1 MIRLPR
7 ASQRRGKVPTPEVI
21 ADDIRRFVLTSIPS
35 VPYLE
40 AMLVF
45 HRRPSSAFGAA
56 DIARALYVDEERARA
71 LLESLVSAGIV
82 IGVGDSASRF
92 RFGPRDDALRSLIDR
107 LARTYDTEMIAV
119 THLIHDA
126 MGKSAHRFAD
136 AFKLRKER

>member
-1 MIRLPR
+1 M
-7 ASQRRGKVPTPEVI
+7 I

-45 HRRPSSAFGAA
+45 HRQPSADFSAA
-56 DIARALYVDEERARA
+56 DIARALYIDEERARA
-71 LLESLVSAGIV
+71 LLESLVSSGIV
-82 IGVGDSASRF
+82 VGVGDNAARW
-92 RFGPRDDALRSLIDR
+92 RLGPRDDALKGLIDR
-107 LARTYDTEMIAV
+107 LARTYDAEMIAV

-126 MGKSAHRFAD
+126 VGKSAHRFAD

>member
-1 MIRLPR
+1 M
-7 ASQRRGKVPTPEVI
+7 I

-45 HRRPSSAFGAA
+45 HRQPSADFSAA
-56 DIARALYVDEERARA
+56 DIARALYIDEERARA
-71 LLESLVSAGIV
+71 LLESLVSSGIV
-82 IGVGDSASRF
+82 VGVGVGVGDNAARW
-92 RFGPRDDALRSLIDR
+92 RLGPRDDALQGLIDR
-107 LARTYDTEMIAV
+107 LARTYDAEMIAV

-126 MGKSAHRFAD
+126 VGKSAHRFAD

>member
-1 MIRLPR
+1 MIP
-7 ASQRRGKVPTPEVI
+7 
-21 ADDIRRFVLTSIPS
+21 DDVRRFVLTSIPS

-45 HRRPSSAFGAA
+45 HRNPSADFSAA
-56 DIARALYVDEERARA
+56 DVARALYIDEERARA

-82 IGVGDSASRF
+82 VDIGGDTSRW

-107 LARTYDTEMIAV
+107 LAKTYNDEMIAV
-119 THLIHDA
+119 THLIHDVV
-126 MGKSAHRFAD
+126 GSSAHRFAD

>member
-1 MIRLPR
+1 M
-7 ASQRRGKVPTPEVI
+7 I

-45 HRRPSSAFGAA
+45 HRQPSADFSAA
-56 DIARALYVDEERARA
+56 DIARALYIDEERARA
-71 LLESLVSAGIV
+71 LLESLVSSGIV
-82 IGVGDSASRF
+82 VDVDVGDNAARW
-92 RFGPRDDALRSLIDR
+92 RLGPRDDALQGLIDR
-107 LARTYDTEMIAV
+107 LARTYDAEMIAV

-126 MGKSAHRFAD
+126 VGKSAHRFAD

>member
-1 MIRLPR
+1 M
-7 ASQRRGKVPTPEVI
+7 I

-45 HRRPSSAFGAA
+45 HRQPSADFSAA
-56 DIARALYVDEERARA
+56 DIARALYIDEERARA
-71 LLESLVSAGIV
+71 LLESLVSSGIV
-82 IGVGDSASRF
+82 VGVGDNAARW
-92 RFGPRDDALRSLIDR
+92 RLGPRDDALQGLIDR
-107 LARTYDTEMIAV
+107 LARTYDAEMIAV

-126 MGKSAHRFAD
+126 VGKSAHRFAD

>member
-1 MIRLPR
+1 M
-7 ASQRRGKVPTPEVI
+7 I

-45 HRRPSSAFGAA
+45 HRQPSADFSAA
-56 DIARALYVDEERARA
+56 DIARALYIDEERARA
-71 LLESLVSAGIV
+71 LLESLVSSGIV
-82 IGVGDSASRF
+82 VVVDVDVDVGDNAARW
-92 RFGPRDDALRSLIDR
+92 RLGPRDDALQGLIDR
-107 LARTYDTEMIAV
+107 LARTYDAEMIAV

-126 MGKSAHRFAD
+126 VGKSAHRFAD